1 MDIMKTVD
9 LVKTYGSG
17 ETKVEALKNTNLTIK
32 EGEFVAVVGPSGSG
46 KSTLLHLL
54 GGLDRPTS
62 GKVIISGTDMYSLRE
77 KELSILRRRKV
88 GFVFQFYNL
97 IPVLSAE
104 ENITL
109 PLLLDN
115 KNIDKRYIDDLINM
129 LGLSD
134 RRRHLPNKL
143 SGGQQQRVSIGRA
156 LAYKPSVV
164 FADEPTGN
172 LDRRNGREVMEL
184 LRLSVQKYHQ
194 TLIIITHD
202 MEIASQADRIISLED
217 GSIVRDEVMR
227 A

>member
-1 MDIMKTVD
+1 MEILKTVD

-17 ETKVEALKNTNLTIK
+17 ETKVEALKSTNLAIR

-54 GGLDRPTS
+54 GGLDRPSS
-62 GKVIISGTDMYSLRE
+62 GKVIISGTDMYHLRE

-88 GFVFQFYNL
+88 GFIFQFYNL

-115 KNIDKRYIDDLINM
+115 KDMDKAYIDDLINL
-129 LGLSD
+129 LGLND
-134 RRRHLPNKL
+134 RRRHLPNEL
-143 SGGQQQRVSIGRA
+143 SGGQQKRVSIGRA
-156 LAYKPSVV
+156 LAYRPSVI

-194 TLIIITHD
+194 TLLIITHD
-202 MEIASQADRIISLED
+202 MEVASQADRIISIED

>member
-1 MDIMKTVD
+1 MDILKTVD
-9 LVKTYGSG
+9 LMKTYGNG
-17 ETKVEALKNTNLTIK
+17 ETRVEALRNTNMAIR

-62 GKVIISGTDMYSLRE
+62 GKVILSGTDMYRLKE
-77 KELSILRRRKV
+77 KELSILRRRRV

-115 KNIDKRYIDDLINM
+115 QKLDRAYIDDLINM
-129 LGLSD
+129 LGLND
-134 RRRHLPNKL
+134 RRRHLPNEL

-156 LAYKPSVV
+156 LAYKPSVI

-172 LDRRNGREVMEL
+172 LDRKNGREVMEL

-194 TLIIITHD
+194 TLVIITHD